1 MEGLT
6 TRQAEILEFIRE
18 NIEHTGM
25 APTRAEVALRFGF
38 KSKNAAADHLR
49 ALEQK
54 GYIKL
59 HAELSRGIQL
69 LDEPDSD
76 LIPIIG
82 SVAAGLPIEAIENHD
97 EALPVPK
104 GLFAKRP
111 TYLLRVKGDS
121 MKDAGILEGDLIAVY
136 KTNIAR
142 KGQIVVARIE
152 NEVTVKYLD
161 SEAGLFDRSGWLRQS
176 DQFFQ
181 LRYDIEEIAH
191 DAVVSHGEDW
201 GFFILVDGND
211 HLGIL
216 HTSKC
221 WMAPEIP
228 TATYSCGATTLPV

>member
-6 TRQAEILEFIRE
+6 TRQAEILDFIRE
-18 NIEHTGM
+18 SIERNGM

-54 GYIKL
+54 GHIKL
-59 HAELSRGIQL
+59 HPELSRGIQL
-69 LDEPDSD
+69 LDERDPD

-136 KTNIAR
+136 KTSIAR
-142 KGQIVVARIE
+142 KGQIVVARIN

-161 SEAGLFDRSGWLRQS
+161 SEGSKMK
-176 DQFFQ
+176 
-181 LRYDIEEIAH
+181 
-191 DAVVSHGEDW
+191 
-201 GFFILVDGND
+201 LVPANPEYQPM
-211 HLGIL
+211 LI
-216 HTSKC
+216 
-221 WMAPEIP
+221 APEDMVIEGVFVGLIRD
-228 TATYSCGATTLPV
+228 SFGL

>member
-1 MEGLT
+1 MRSKAMEGLT
-6 TRQAEILEFIRE
+6 TRQAEILDFIRE

-54 GYIKL
+54 GHIKL
-59 HAELSRGIQL
+59 HPELSRGIQL
-69 LDEPDSD
+69 LDEQDPD
-76 LIPIIG
+76 LIPVIG

-142 KGQIVVARIE
+142 KGQIVVARMN

-161 SEAGLFDRSGWLRQS
+161 SEG
-176 DQFFQ
+176 
-181 LRYDIEEIAH
+181 
-191 DAVVSHGEDW
+191 SHMK
-201 GFFILVDGND
+201 LVPANPSYQPM
-211 HLGIL
+211 LI
-216 HTSKC
+216 
-221 WMAPEIP
+221 APEDLVIEGVFVGLIRDSFG
-228 TATYSCGATTLPV
+228 Y

>member
-1 MEGLT
+1 MDGLT
-6 TRQAEILEFIRE
+6 TRQAEILDFIRE
-18 NIEHTGM
+18 NIENTGM
-25 APTRAEVALRFGF
+25 APTRAELALRFGF

-69 LDEPDSD
+69 LDQQHDAD
-76 LIPIIG
+76 LIPVIG
-82 SVAAGLPIEAIENHD
+82 SVAAGLPIEAIENRD

-136 KTNIAR
+136 KTSVAR
-142 KGQIVVARIE
+142 KGQIVVARID

-161 SEAGLFDRSGWLRQS
+161 QDGGNIKLVPANTDYQPLIISPNDMVIEGVFVGLIRDSFG
-176 DQFFQ
+176 
-181 LRYDIEEIAH
+181 
-191 DAVVSHGEDW
+191 V
-201 GFFILVDGND
+201 
-211 HLGIL
+211 
-216 HTSKC
+216 
-221 WMAPEIP
+221 
-228 TATYSCGATTLPV
+228 

>member
-1 MEGLT
+1 MLATKTGLYIRTVLVVASAITPLRTRKMEGLT
-6 TRQAEILEFIRE
+6 TRQAEILDFIRE
-18 NIEHTGM
+18 NIERTGM

-54 GYIKL
+54 GYLKL

-69 LDEPDSD
+69 LESPEDSD

-97 EALPVPK
+97 EALPIPK

-111 TYLLRVKGDS
+111 TYLLRVRGDS

-136 KTNIAR
+136 KTSIAR

-161 SEAGLFDRSGWLRQS
+161 QDGANIKLVPANTDYQPLIISPEDMVIEGVFVGLIRDSFG
-176 DQFFQ
+176 
-181 LRYDIEEIAH
+181 
-191 DAVVSHGEDW
+191 V
-201 GFFILVDGND
+201 
-211 HLGIL
+211 
-216 HTSKC
+216 
-221 WMAPEIP
+221 
-228 TATYSCGATTLPV
+228 

>member
-6 TRQAEILEFIRE
+6 TRQAEILDFIRE
-18 NIEHTGM
+18 SIERNGM

-54 GYIKL
+54 GHIKL
-59 HAELSRGIQL
+59 HPELSRGIQL
-69 LDEPDSD
+69 LDEQDPD

-97 EALPVPK
+97 HALPVPK

-136 KTNIAR
+136 KTSIAR
-142 KGQIVVARIE
+142 KGQIVVARID

-161 SEAGLFDRSGWLRQS
+161 AEGAKLK
-176 DQFFQ
+176 
-181 LRYDIEEIAH
+181 
-191 DAVVSHGEDW
+191 
-201 GFFILVDGND
+201 LVPANPDYQPM
-211 HLGIL
+211 LI
-216 HTSKC
+216 
-221 WMAPEIP
+221 APEDMVIEGVFVGLIRD
-228 TATYSCGATTLPV
+228 SFGV

>member
-6 TRQAEILEFIRE
+6 TRQAEILDFIRE
-18 NIEHTGM
+18 NIEHNGM

-69 LDEPDSD
+69 LDAQDDD

-104 GLFAKRP
+104 GLFARRP

-136 KTNIAR
+136 KTGIAR
-142 KGQIVVARIE
+142 KGQIVVARID

-161 SEAGLFDRSGWLRQS
+161 SEGDKAKLVPANPAYQPLLIAQEDLIIEGVFVGLIRDSL
-176 DQFFQ
+176 
-181 LRYDIEEIAH
+181 
-191 DAVVSHGEDW
+191 SH
-201 GFFILVDGND
+201 
-211 HLGIL
+211 
-216 HTSKC
+216 
-221 WMAPEIP
+221 
-228 TATYSCGATTLPV
+228 

>member
-6 TRQAEILEFIRE
+6 TRQAEILDFIRE
-18 NIEHTGM
+18 SIERNGM

-54 GYIKL
+54 GHIKL
-59 HAELSRGIQL
+59 HPELSRGIQL
-69 LDEPDSD
+69 LEEHDPD
-76 LIPIIG
+76 LIPVIG
-82 SVAAGLPIEAIENHD
+82 SVAAGLPIEAIENYD

-136 KTNIAR
+136 KTSIAR
-142 KGQIVVARIE
+142 KGQIVVARIN

-161 SEAGLFDRSGWLRQS
+161 SEGTKMK
-176 DQFFQ
+176 
-181 LRYDIEEIAH
+181 
-191 DAVVSHGEDW
+191 
-201 GFFILVDGND
+201 LVPANPEYQPM
-211 HLGIL
+211 LI
-216 HTSKC
+216 
-221 WMAPEIP
+221 APEDMVIEGVFVGLIRD
-228 TATYSCGATTLPV
+228 SFGV

>member
-18 NIEHTGM
+18 NIERTGM

-49 ALEQK
+49 ALEHK

-69 LDEPDSD
+69 LEESNPD
-76 LIPIIG
+76 LVPIIG

-97 EALPVPK
+97 QALPVPS
-104 GLFAKRP
+104 GMFSKRP

-136 KTNIAR
+136 KTSIAR

-161 SEAGLFDRSGWLRQS
+161 QEGGKIKLVPANMNYQPIMVSPDDMVIEGVFVGLIRDSAFG
-176 DQFFQ
+176 
-181 LRYDIEEIAH
+181 
-191 DAVVSHGEDW
+191 
-201 GFFILVDGND
+201 
-211 HLGIL
+211 
-216 HTSKC
+216 
-221 WMAPEIP
+221 M
-228 TATYSCGATTLPV
+228 